1 MNDTLLTILIAFGIV
16 DLLALFIY
24 LIFKFSYN
32 KHVEEVGHY
41 GDRAEHLVQEYIHE
55 HFPDAFL
62 LNNLYFQTK
71 HGLTQIDHILI
82 CRQGLY
88 IIETKS
94 HNGHITVRERNW
106 TQEYKGKNVAFHNP
120 VKQNRAHVRALKTV
134 LASDEKFAHYRLGAV
149 VVFTS
154 KNVTFS
160 ENVRGVIRLNRLA
173 DFIKRNPM
181 VKKNRG
187 VPGSMRT
194 ETMRRL
200 KDTIL
205 KGAIKSRRKHQRH
218 KTDMLNK
225 FAEEGR

>member
-1 MNDTLLTILIAFGIV
+1 MNDTLLTILLAFGIV
-16 DLLALFIY
+16 DLIAF
-24 LIFKFSYN
+24 LIFLILKFRYN
-32 KHVEEVGHY
+32 RHREKVGHY

-62 LNNLYFQTK
+62 LNNLYFQTE

-94 HNGHITVRERNW
+94 HNGHITVHERNW
-106 TQEYKGKNVAFHNP
+106 TQEWNGKNISFHNP
-120 VKQNRAHVRALKTV
+120 VKQNRVHLKALKEV
-134 LASDEKFAHYRLGAV
+134 LSADEKFARYRVGTV

-173 DFIKRNPM
+173 DFIKRNPQ
-181 VKKNRG
+181 VKR
-187 VPGSMRT
+187 PGGGAGTMRM
-194 ETMRRL
+194 ETMKRL
-200 KDTIL
+200 KDTIQA
-205 KGAIKSRRKHQRH
+205 GAVKSRRRHQRH
-218 KTDMLNK
+218 KNDIHDQYS
-225 FAEEGR
+225 EGV